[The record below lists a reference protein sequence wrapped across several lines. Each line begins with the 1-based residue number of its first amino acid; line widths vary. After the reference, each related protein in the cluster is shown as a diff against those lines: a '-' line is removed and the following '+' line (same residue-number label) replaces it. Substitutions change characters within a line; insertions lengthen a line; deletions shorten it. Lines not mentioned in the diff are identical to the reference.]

1 MKSLFFDDEA
11 ARLEALHQYQ
21 ILDTSP
27 EEPFDDLANLAAQ
40 VCNTPIALI
49 NFIDA
54 NRQWFKAKVGL
65 NLEEV
70 PIDIGFCPTCMAS
83 EDIFIIPDTLADERY
98 ALSPIVTSEPHVRFY
113 AGVPLKVP
121 SGQVVGTV
129 CVVDKV
135 PRQITPEQVEALER
149 ISRLVTRQLEIRRSL
164 HELATI
170 KNEYKQSQQA
180 LQDSECTLR
189 SFFDNVPM
197 MMGVVELRSDDI
209 LHISDNAA
217 KGKFLSNNPEKTV
230 EKRFASGVALPQKYV
245 RDWMPYYHQAQQ
257 TKSPV
262 SFEYLHETSEEKRWL
277 RATVSSINACCF
289 DKSGRFAYVVEDVTE
304 RKDAENQ
311 LHWKE
316 ALLRS
321 MTSVSPLAFYVV
333 DNRTNDILY
342 FNERFCKIWGIERL
356 KESMESG
363 GLKHQDILSE
373 CLPQI
378 EDIPVFLESSQPL
391 HHPENR
397 AVIEDEIIFNDG
409 RIIRRFSTQVR
420 DENDKYFGRLYI
432 FEDITV
438 RKKSE
443 HQLRE
448 QAALLDVTTD
458 AIIVRDLHNNIVLW
472 NKSAEKLY
480 GWKSEEAIGNNAN
493 KLLYKKS
500 IPKNLEI
507 YRHVLEYGYWQGEL
521 QKINK
526 LGKEIIVESC
536 WTLVRDEYKHPKSI
550 LVVDSDISEK
560 KRLEQQ
566 VLRNQRMESIGT
578 LASGIA
584 HDLNNVLSPIL
595 MSVQLL
601 QAKATDE
608 RSQQMLSIVENNA
621 KRGANLVKQVLSYVR
636 GIEGERSVL
645 NVKQLIA
652 EMKQIIEQTFPKS
665 ITIDTRVQSDLL
677 PICGDGTQI
686 HQVLMNLCLN
696 ARDAMSMSG
705 NLTISAENCL
715 IDENYA
721 RMNLDAKV
729 GSYIILTVSDTG
741 NGIPLEI
748 LDRIFEPFFTTKEF
762 GKGTGLGLST
772 VMGIIKGHGGFITVS
787 SCMGKGTNFKVYLP
801 TIEAPVT
808 FTVKNEEI
816 YSGNGECILVVD
828 DEAPILEISK
838 TTLETYN
845 YQVITASDGIEAIA
859 LYAQNRDKIH
869 AAIIDMMMPDM
880 DGGETIMTLQK
891 MNPLLKIIAVSG
903 LTTSEQVPFHKES
916 KSTLNHFLP
925 KPYTAQQLLE
935 KLNGL
940 LRGVSK

>member
-1 MKSLFFDDEA
+1 MKSLFFYDEA
-11 ARLEALHQYQ
+11 ARLEALQQYQ

-27 EEPFDDLANLAAQ
+27 EEAFDDLASLAAQ

-49 NFIDA
+49 NFITA

-65 NLEEV
+65 NLEEASTS
-70 PIDIGFCPTCMAS
+70 IGFCPICMES
-83 EDIFIIPDTLADERY
+83 GEVLIIPDTLADERY
-98 ALSPIVTSEPHVRFY
+98 ALSPIVTSEPYVRFY

-121 SGQVVGTV
+121 SGQIVGTI

-135 PRQITPEQVEALER
+135 PRQITPQQVEALQS
-149 ISRLVTRQLEIRRSL
+149 ISRQVTRQLEIRRNL
-164 HELATI
+164 AELAI
-170 KNEYKQSQQA
+170 IQNEYKQSQQA
-180 LQDSECTLR
+180 LQESECTLR

-197 MMGVVELRSDDI
+197 MMGVVELHSEGI
-209 LHISDNAA
+209 SHISDNAA
-217 KGKFLSNNPEKTV
+217 KGKFLSNIPEIGQN
-230 EKRFASGVALPQKYV
+230 RFGYSTFLPQTYV
-245 RDWMPYYHQAQQ
+245 RDWMPYYHQAQR
-257 TKSPV
+257 TKLPV
-262 SFEYLHETSEEKRWL
+262 SFEYLHETLEDKRWL
-277 RATVSSINACCF
+277 RATVSSISTCCF
-289 DKSGRFAYVVEDVTE
+289 EGAGRFAYVVEDITE
-304 RKDAENQ
+304 RKEAEKQ

-333 DNRTNDILY
+333 DNCTNDILY
-342 FNERFCKIWGIERL
+342 FNESFCKIWGIEHL
-356 KESMESG
+356 KEGMENG
-363 GLKHQDILSE
+363 ELKHQDVLSE
-373 CLPQI
+373 CLLEV
-378 EDIPVFLESSQPL
+378 EDIPTFLESSQPL

-397 AVIEDEIIFNDG
+397 AVIEDEVIFNDG

-493 KLLYKKS
+493 KLLYKKF

-507 YRHVLEYGYWQGEL
+507 YRHVLKHGYWQGEL
-521 QKINK
+521 QKVNK

-566 VLRNQRMESIGT
+566 VLRTQRTESIGT

-595 MSVQLL
+595 MSVQVL
-601 QAKATDE
+601 QAKTTDE

-652 EMKQIIEQTFPKS
+652 EMKQIVEQTFPKS
-665 ITIDTRVQSDLL
+665 ITVDTVIQPDLL

-721 RMNLDAKV
+721 RMNLDAKA
-729 GSYIILTVSDTG
+729 GSYIVLAVSDTG
-741 NGIPLEI
+741 NGIPQEI
-748 LDRIFEPFFTTKEF
+748 VDRIFEPFFTTKEF

-787 SCMGKGTNFKVYLP
+787 SCIGKGTTFKVYLP
-801 TIEAPVT
+801 TVETSVT
-808 FTVKNEEI
+808 FAVKNEEI
-816 YSGNGECILVVD
+816 FPGNGECILVVD
-828 DEAPILEISK
+828 DEASILEISK
-838 TTLETYN
+838 TTLESYN

-859 LYAQNRDKIH
+859 LYAQNKDKIH

-880 DGGETIMTLQK
+880 DGAVTITTLQK

-903 LTTSEQVPFHKES
+903 LTTSEQVPFYQES
-916 KSTLNHFLP
+916 KSSLNYFLP
-925 KPYTAQQLLE
+925 KPYTAIQLLE
-935 KLNGL
+935 KLNGV
-940 LRGVSK
+940 LRGFSK